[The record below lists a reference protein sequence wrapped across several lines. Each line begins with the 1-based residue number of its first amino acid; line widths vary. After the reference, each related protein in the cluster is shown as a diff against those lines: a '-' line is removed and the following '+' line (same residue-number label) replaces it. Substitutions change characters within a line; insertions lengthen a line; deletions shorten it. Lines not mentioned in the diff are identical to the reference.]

1 MVLRNKRFCGNRHR
15 RSAGRNRERNLQCVR
30 RQDSRASDQQ
40 GQDSC
45 GPQIQIDGESMKR
58 ISVYRPT
65 TIEEAIQ
72 ILSVHGT
79 EAGVYAGGTDL
90 LIRLKN
96 RLKQAP
102 SYLVDIKKIENL
114 RYIKEDAQ
122 GGVQIG
128 ALTKLAEVAES
139 ELLAKKYPMLVQAV
153 QKISSPELRN
163 ASTVG
168 GDLLQEVWCQYL
180 RGGYSCYRNGGYICY
195 GAIGD
200 NSYYHSAMG
209 GRLCYAVYPG
219 DIATALIPYDA
230 KVKLATPF
238 GPKELTVEQLV
249 PGDVMVD
256 GKLQSHVVRFNEIL
270 TEVTIPAP
278 TPGFKASFEKIRP
291 REVWD
296 FAMASL
302 AMGLQMQGTTIQ
314 DARVVFGGI
323 AGKPYREH
331 TVENFLKGK
340 TVSPQ
345 VIAQAQAVALAN
357 SAPLKYNAEKI
368 EMAKGL
374 LASGLEK
381 LAMA

>member
-1 MVLRNKRFCGNRHR
+1 
-15 RSAGRNRERNLQCVR
+15 
-30 RQDSRASDQQ
+30 
-40 GQDSC
+40 
-45 GPQIQIDGESMKR
+45 MKPVS
-58 ISVYRPT
+58 IYKPVT
-65 TIEEAIQ
+65 VEQAIQ
-72 ILSVHGT
+72 ILSLHGT

-102 SYLVDIKKIENL
+102 TYLVDIKKIENL

-128 ALTKLAEVAES
+128 ALTKLSEIAES

-153 QKISSPELRN
+153 LKISSPELRN
-163 ASTVG
+163 AATVA
-168 GDLLQEVWCQYL
+168 GDMLQEVWCQYL

-249 PGDVMVD
+249 PGDMMVD
-256 GKLQSHVVRFNEIL
+256 GRLQSHVVRFNEIL
-270 TEVTIPAP
+270 TEVIIPAP
-278 TPGFKASFEKIRP
+278 RPGFKASFEKIRP

-302 AMGLQMQGTTIQ
+302 ALGLQMRGNTIE

-323 AGKPYREH
+323 AGKPYREKA
-331 TVENFLKGK
+331 VEAFLKGK
-340 TVSPQ
+340 TLSAQ
-345 VIAQAQAVALAN
+345 LTGQAQAVALTNA
-357 SAPLKYNAEKI
+357 APLKYNAEKI
-368 EMAKGL
+368 DMAKGL
-374 LASGLEK
+374 LASGIERLS
-381 LAMA
+381 A

>member
-1 MVLRNKRFCGNRHR
+1 
-15 RSAGRNRERNLQCVR
+15 
-30 RQDSRASDQQ
+30 
-40 GQDSC
+40 
-45 GPQIQIDGESMKR
+45 MKPVS
-58 ISVYRPT
+58 IYKPVT
-65 TIEEAIQ
+65 VEQAIQ
-72 ILSVHGT
+72 ILSLHGT

-102 SYLVDIKKIENL
+102 THLVDIKKIENL
-114 RYIKEDAQ
+114 RYIKEDGQ

-128 ALTKLAEVAES
+128 ALTKLAEVADS
-139 ELLAKKYPMLVQAV
+139 PLLAQRYPMLVQAV

-168 GDLLQEVWCQYL
+168 GDILQEVWCQYL
-180 RGGYSCYRNGGYICY
+180 RGGYSCYRNGGFMCY

-230 KVKLATPF
+230 KVTLATPF
-238 GPKELTVEQLV
+238 GPKQLTVEQLV

-256 GKLQSHVVRFNEIL
+256 GRLQSHVVRFNEIL

-278 TPGFKASFEKIRP
+278 RSGFKASFEKIRP

-302 AMGLQMQGTTIQ
+302 AMGVQMQGSTIE

-323 AGKPYREH
+323 AGKPYREYA
-331 TVENFLKGK
+331 VENFLKGK

-345 VIAQAQAVALAN
+345 LPTQAQAMALAN

-368 EMAKGL
+368 DMAKGL
-374 LASGLEK
+374 LASGLER
-381 LAMA
+381 LATA